1 MSCEPDLERVIRAG
15 GRRFSPQRLRVATAL
30 RHAGG
35 HCTAEEIYALVASS
49 TVAGA
54 HAGRALPLSTVYR
67 ALDTLKALRLVSE
80 VDAGGRAAFEWVD
93 SEQPHYH
100 LVCQQCGAEQRLD
113 TALLDRLSAS
123 IRDATGFEA
132 HLDHLAVVGLCAQC
146 LAKRRA
152 A

>member
-1 MSCEPDLERVIRAG
+1 MSCEPDLERAIRAG

-35 HCTAEEIYALVASS
+35 HRTAEEIHALVASS

-54 HAGRALPLSTVYR
+54 DAGPALPLSTVYR
-67 ALDTLKALRLVSE
+67 ALDTLKTLRLVSE

-93 SEQPHYH
+93 SERPHHH
-100 LVCQQCGAEQRLD
+100 LVCQQCGVEQRLD

-123 IRDATGFEA
+123 IREATGFEA
-132 HLDHLAVVGLCAQC
+132 HLDHLAVAGLCGQC
-146 LAKRRA
+146 LAKRGA